1 MPNLASVDHPR
12 ANSISV
18 IVPAWNWERREDL
31 ERCLGAIERQT
42 LPPLETIVVID
53 HNAELLEWAQQAFPG
68 VQAIP
73 NRYKRGVVG
82 ARNTGAEAAQGSLV
96 VLTDDDTEAAPDWLE
111 RLVERFDDQNVVGVT
126 GELIPN
132 WEGPVPAWYP
142 PEFYWV
148 FGCSYTGLPTE
159 IAPVRNPIA
168 ANMAVRRQ
176 NLEQVGG
183 FRQGAAPRQI
193 KYRGVVLAG
202 GHALE
207 DTDLGIRVGQ
217 RWPDMQWLYHPGAS
231 VRHSVSPEQAT
242 LGYLVRRCFEEGA
255 TKAQL
260 AQNVGAENGLSAERI
275 YLSVVLPRG
284 VLNGLRASLRGDGQ
298 GFLRAAAIAIGVL
311 SSGAGFLVGTIMRA
325 KDGRR

>member
-1 MPNLASVDHPR
+1 
-12 ANSISV
+12 
-18 IVPAWNWERREDL
+18 
-31 ERCLGAIERQT
+31 
-42 LPPLETIVVID
+42 
-53 HNAELLEWAQQAFPG
+53 
-68 VQAIP
+68 
-73 NRYKRGVVG
+73 
-82 ARNTGAEAAQGSLV
+82 
-96 VLTDDDTEAAPDWLE
+96 
-111 RLVERFDDQNVVGVT
+111 
-126 GELIPN
+126 
-132 WEGPVPAWYP
+132 
-142 PEFYWV
+142 
-148 FGCSYTGLPTE
+148 
-159 IAPVRNPIA
+159 
-168 ANMAVRRQ
+168 MAVRRQ